1 MENLNGE
8 YERTTTLLMLPEDCT
23 DKILAFISPLDVC
36 HLSLVSKSV
45 QSVADSDSVW
55 EKFLPSDYQSIID
68 VSLNPNAN
76 FPLKKKDLFVY
87 LYHNDHLIDGGRKIF
102 SLEKWTGK
110 KCYFSGARDLNIT
123 WGDTPKYWKWTS
135 LQSPGLPLFQQIFT
149 FVKLLLMF
157 REVAELISVWW
168 LEIRG
173 TIRAGVLSPQ
183 TFYTSYLVYK
193 LEDEYGFHHKPSEV
207 SVEVS
212 GVEFD
217 KRFVFLMPEGR
228 AVYIPPISVAEDE
241 SGQPDDDYEELVYPL
256 PSGAEDEPGQPDDYA
271 ESVYTLPSDVEDDPG
286 LADDDCEVSVY
297 SPSSDAEE
305 EPGQPDD
312 DYEESVYILPF
323 DAEDEPRRPD
333 YDWWGQRFP
342 EVAFIQR
349 PKLRDD
355 GWFEVELGE
364 FYTQNE
370 DDCIEMSLKEVKDCV
385 SQKQGLIVEGIE
397 IRPSIITFF

>member
-1 MENLNGE
+1 MENLSGK
-8 YERTTTLLMLPEDCT
+8 YQRTITCLLMLPEDCT
-23 DKILAFISPLDVC
+23 VKIFAFTSPLDVC

-45 QSVADSDSVW
+45 QSIADSDSVW

-68 VSLNPNAN
+68 ASLNPIAN
-76 FPLKKKDLFVY
+76 FPSKKDLFVY
-87 LYHNDHLIDGGRKIF
+87 LCHNPLLIDGARKIF
-102 SLEKWTGK
+102 SLDKWTGK
-110 KCYFSGARDLNIT
+110 KCYFLGARDLNIT
-123 WGDTPKYWKWTS
+123 WGDIPKHWKWTS
-135 LQSPGLPLFQQIFT
+135 LPESR
-149 FVKLLLMF
+149 F
-157 REVAELISVWW
+157 REVAELISVWL

-217 KRFVFLMPEGR
+217 KRFVFLVPEGR
-228 AVYIPPISVAEDE
+228 TVYTPPPSVAEDE
-241 SGQPDDDYEELVYPL
+241 SEQPDDDYEELVYPL

-312 DYEESVYILPF
+312 DYEESLYILPF

-333 YDWWGQRFP
+333 HDGWGQLFMA
-342 EVAFIQR
+342 VAYNQR
-349 PKLRDD
+349 PKLRND
-355 GWFEVELGE
+355 GWFEVKLGE
-364 FYTQNE
+364 FYTENE

-385 SQKQGLIVEGIE
+385 SQKEGLIVEGIE
-397 IRPSIITFF
+397 IRPSSTTS